1 PTRQR
6 LRWPSSSV
14 LSTIGRQDRSC
25 LLARCS
31 SFAREARPRAG
42 RSSQYMGTMSFL
54 LPPGASPEALR
65 ELERSSRAGGPDN
78 MPALT
83 DIRLTSTQMIALRY
97 VDESGYLVAPWD
109 IPGAGLLMGASAT
122 LMERSAPYNLLIEL
136 ARGKVNQ
143 VRNQLAEWRAIG
155 LQVSPA

>member
-1 PTRQR
+1 
-6 LRWPSSSV
+6 
-14 LSTIGRQDRSC
+14 
-25 LLARCS
+25 
-31 SFAREARPRAG
+31 
-42 RSSQYMGTMSFL
+42 
-54 LPPGASPEALR
+54 GASPEALR

-78 MPALT
+78 MPGLT

-109 IPGAGLLMGASAT
+109 IPGAGLLMGASAP

-155 LQVSPA
+155 LQVSPALQQAVQEMTHSFGRAATAGSPDANSTLAAEALPQAYAAARLLVQNYVEQV